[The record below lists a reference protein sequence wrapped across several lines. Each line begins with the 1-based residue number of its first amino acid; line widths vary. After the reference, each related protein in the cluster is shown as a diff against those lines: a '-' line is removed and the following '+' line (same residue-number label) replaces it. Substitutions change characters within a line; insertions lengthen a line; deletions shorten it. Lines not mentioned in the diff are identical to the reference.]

1 MQRTIPLTLCLIFG
15 IFMMLQFFIPHPISI
30 TAYEVVLKWVRLI
43 SVFALV
49 LGVGSLVIRHS
60 HKISRRSSGWGFS
73 IVTLVSAV
81 ITALVGLLGV
91 NIVKDGNISRI
102 VFFHGIG
109 KTSILQILFQH
120 IFVPVNSTMFAIL
133 AFYMASAA
141 YRAFRARTKE
151 ATLLLIAAFFVMLG
165 MVPIGA
171 SISPRLPEF
180 AEWILSV
187 PNLAAKRGIMFGVA
201 LGAIAT
207 SLKIIL
213 GIERGWLGGG
223 K

>member
-1 MQRTIPLTLCLIFG
+1 MQRTIPLALCLIFG
-15 IFMMLQFFIPHPISI
+15 IFMIIQFFVPHPISNTI
-30 TAYEVVLKWVRLI
+30 YEVVLRWVRI
-43 SVFALV
+43 IAIFALV
-49 LGVGSLVIRHS
+49 LGVGSLTMHHS
-60 HKISRRSSGWGFS
+60 GKIKRKIKGWQFS
-73 IVTLVSAV
+73 IITLIAAV
-81 ITALVGLLGV
+81 ITALVGLLGM
-91 NIVKDGNISRI
+91 NIINGKL
-102 VFFHGIG
+102 VFFAGIG
-109 KTSILQILFQH
+109 RTSILQLFFQN
-120 IFVPVNSTMFAIL
+120 FYVPVNSTMFAML

-165 MVPIGA
+165 MVPIGSA
-171 SISPRLPEF
+171 ISPRLPEF

-187 PNLAAKRGIMFGVA
+187 PNLAAKRGIMFGIA
-201 LGAIAT
+201 LGSIAT

>member
-1 MQRTIPLTLCLIFG
+1 MQRTIPLALCLVFG
-15 IFMMLQFFIPHPISI
+15 VFMIIQFFVPHPISN
-30 TAYEVVLKWVRLI
+30 TAYEIVLRWVRI
-43 SVFALV
+43 IAIFALV
-49 LGVGSLVIRHS
+49 LGIGSLAMYHSTKIRR
-60 HKISRRSSGWGFS
+60 KVSGWPFS
-73 IVTLVSAV
+73 IVTIVAAI

-91 NIVKDGNISRI
+91 NIVDGKIL
-102 VFFHGIG
+102 FFHGIG
-109 KTSILQILFQH
+109 RTSMLQLFFQNFY
-120 IFVPVNSTMFAIL
+120 IPVNSTMFAIL

-165 MVPIGA
+165 MVPIGSA
-171 SISPRLPEF
+171 ISPRLPEF

-187 PNLAAKRGIMFGVA
+187 PNLAAKRGIIFGIA
-201 LGAIAT
+201 LGSIAT

>member
-1 MQRTIPLTLCLIFG
+1 MQRTIPLALCLLFG
-15 IFMMLQFFIPHPISI
+15 IFMTIQFFVPHPISN
-30 TAYEVVLKWVRLI
+30 TAYEIVLKWVRLI
-43 SVFALV
+43 TVFALV
-49 LGVGSLVIRHS
+49 LGVGSLVLHHS
-60 HKISRRSSGWGFS
+60 NKISRKVKGWPFS
-73 IVTLVSAV
+73 IVTLISAV
-81 ITALVGLLGV
+81 ITALVGLLGI
-91 NIVKDGNISRI
+91 NILAINGHSTL

-109 KTSILQILFQH
+109 RTSLLQVLFQNFF
-120 IFVPVNSTMFAIL
+120 IPVNSTMFALL

-151 ATLLLIAAFFVMLG
+151 ATLLLIAASFVMLG
-165 MVPIGA
+165 MVPIGS

-187 PNLAAKRGIMFGVA
+187 PNLAAKRGIIFGVA
-201 LGAIAT
+201 LGSIAT

-223 K
+223 R

>member
-1 MQRTIPLTLCLIFG
+1 MQRQIPLLLCLIFG
-15 IFMMLQFFIPHPISI
+15 VFMIIQFFVPHPISN
-30 TAYEVVLKWVRLI
+30 TAYEIVLRWVRI
-43 SVFALV
+43 IAIFALV
-49 LGVGSLVIRHS
+49 LGVGSLIMHHS
-60 HKISRRSSGWGFS
+60 AKINRRTKGWGFS
-73 IVTLVSAV
+73 VLTLVAAIV
-81 ITALVGLLGV
+81 TALVGLLGV
-91 NIVKDGNISRI
+91 NVINGKL
-102 VFFHGIG
+102 VFFAGIG
-109 KTSILQILFQH
+109 KTSLLQTFFQN
-120 IFVPVNSTMFAIL
+120 FYVPVNSTMFAML

-165 MVPIGA
+165 MVPIGSA
-171 SISPRLPEF
+171 ISPRLPEF

-187 PNLAAKRGIMFGVA
+187 PNLAAKRGIMFGIA
-201 LGAIAT
+201 LGSIAT

>member
-1 MQRTIPLTLCLIFG
+1 
-15 IFMMLQFFIPHPISI
+15 MMVQFFVPHPISV
-30 TAYEVVLKWVRLI
+30 AFYEVVLKWVLLI
-43 SVFALV
+43 GVFALI
-49 LGVGSLVIRHS
+49 LGVGSLTLH
-60 HKISRRSSGWGFS
+60 HTAKISRKLAGWQFS
-73 IVTLVSAV
+73 IVTLVSLV
-81 ITALVGLLGV
+81 ITAIIGLFGGVGRGSWLQMIFQ
-91 NIVKDGNISRI
+91 NIFI
-102 VFFHGIG
+102 
-109 KTSILQILFQH
+109 
-120 IFVPVNSTMFAIL
+120 PVNATMFSIL

-151 ATLLLIAAFFVMLG
+151 ATVLLIAAFVVMLG

-171 SISPRLPEF
+171 AISPRLPEF

-213 GIERGWLGGG
+213 GIERKWLGGRE
-223 K
+223 